1 MVSSWYIEG
10 LIVYQWVLFKPFI
23 WLNVEFQFK
32 CGFFWSNVDF
42 FFVKC
47 GIFGQK
53 NQFLFSRI
61 QIRPDD
67 YSSTL
72 IQRLFNDL
80 LRKMRS
86 AQKISTHKS
95 LVVKLVKVRFGGHDA
110 KKRIPFFRPYS
121 GIYAVHSVANVYAV
135 LSFYN
140 VKMPIPLPL
149 PLQYLIFMV

>member
-1 MVSSWYIEG
+1 MAFLV
-10 LIVYQWVLFKPFI
+10 
-23 WLNVEFQFK
+23 K
-32 CGFFWSNVDF
+32 CGILVN
-42 FFVKC
+42 C
-47 GIFGQK
+47 GIFGQIW
-53 NQFLFSRI
+53 NFWSNEEFLVERI
-61 QIRPDD
+61 NLSFFRLQVKPDD

-72 IQRLFNDL
+72 IQRLFNNL

-121 GIYAVHSVANVYAV
+121 GIYAVHSMANVYAV

-140 VKMPIPLPL
+140 VKCLSHS
-149 PLQYLIFMV
+149 Q